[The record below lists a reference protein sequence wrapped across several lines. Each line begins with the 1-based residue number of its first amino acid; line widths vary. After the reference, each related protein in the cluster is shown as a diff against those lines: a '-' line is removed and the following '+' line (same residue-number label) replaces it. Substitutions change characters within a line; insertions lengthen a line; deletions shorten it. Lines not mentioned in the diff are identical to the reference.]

1 MEYRNSTAQHNTA
14 RNRTAHAQHVR
25 MCELELWLCLAVLGA
40 GGGGIGQSSVEA
52 QGPGVGMEEEGS
64 VRERVCRSISG

>member
-1 MEYRNSTAQHNTA
+1 MEYRNSTAQPA
-14 RNRTAHAQHVR
+14 RNRTAHAQHVCT
-25 MCELELWLCLAVLGA
+25 CELELWSCLALGA